1 MTEYNQPIERFLD
14 LAAILLQTEAEK
26 EAPRSN
32 KNPFDNKRGNQDLA
46 RDIQV
51 FPTRRKGERVVGNS
65 SIIKYAKFV
74 YYGTKPHVILP
85 KKKKALK
92 TPYGTFK
99 KVNHPGTKANPYLD
113 RGLKNMVS
121 SGKLQNLLDGF
132 ADEMSEEMFS
142 NISDGFKNIKVG

>member
-1 MTEYNQPIERFLD
+1 MKEYTEPIERFLD
-14 LAAILLQTEAEK
+14 LASILLQSEATK
-26 EAPRSN
+26 EAPVVEGRL
-32 KNPFDNKRGNQDLA
+32 RGNISVL
-46 RDIQV
+46 
-51 FPTRRKGERVVGNS
+51 PKNRKGERSVGNTAL
-65 SIIKYAKFV
+65 IDYAKYV

-121 SGKLQNLLDGF
+121 SGKLQNLLDKF

-142 NISDGFKNIKVG
+142 NISDGFNNIKV